1 MDAFYKHDGGDMS
14 GSDEDDVFTFT
25 ISDGTNEVT
34 KTITITA
41 DTVDDTAPTLT
52 AETISVGVGNT
63 VVFDG
68 GTGNEA
74 KLLANDNDNN
84 SEGTSE
90 GTLAISKVNGV
101 AFGSLADSTDTSNY
115 NGYSQVVSTAGTLYI
130 KSDGTAAF
138 KHTASTTDN
147 DSFTYTATDG
157 NGNES
162 STTITVN
169 VSDSTGLEW
178 SSQYYGNN

>member
-1 MDAFYKHDGGDMS
+1 MS

-101 AFGSLADSTDTSNY
+101 AFGSLQIQRTRQITTDIAKLYQLPARYTSNPMER
-115 NGYSQVVSTAGTLYI
+115 QRLSTLHLQQI
-130 KSDGTAAF
+130 MIRSP
-138 KHTASTTDN
+138 
-147 DSFTYTATDG
+147 
-157 NGNES
+157 
-162 STTITVN
+162 IR
-169 VSDSTGLEW
+169 
-178 SSQYYGNN
+178 